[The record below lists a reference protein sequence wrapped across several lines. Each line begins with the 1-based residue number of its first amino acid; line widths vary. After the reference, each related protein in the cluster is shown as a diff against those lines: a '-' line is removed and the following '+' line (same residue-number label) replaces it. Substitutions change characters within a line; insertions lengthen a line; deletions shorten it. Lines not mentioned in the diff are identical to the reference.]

1 MTLHINSSLISDEGN
16 RGGPLDWH
24 LWATVPETLLI
35 QRGNSYWDLSDRIP
49 HFHDFWGA
57 FFNLIFFLSFVK
69 PLNLCVILQS
79 QVSVNVDDC
88 EDTKDRGEEP
98 RGNEQPDPPLLRKKS
113 MQWARRLSKKSTRWQ
128 GTSRDSTKDHA
139 QRIAQQ
145 RLNLYRRS
153 EREELSEL
161 VRNRMR
167 HLGLPTSGNG
177 EDGHVSHG
185 AARSCTPDL
194 KRPLCAVCRRSLQP
208 DSQWCHEQGQS
219 GIPARCVHSRS
230 QPDHVSAAYWDV
242 SLSDEQSDH
251 QNTLS
256 YVLINPSPDTR
267 LELNDIV

>member
-1 MTLHINSSLISDEGN
+1 MALMEDCSRNSAHPALKFLLGFI
-16 RGGPLDWH
+16 GPNP
-24 LWATVPETLLI
+24 TFSQLL
-35 QRGNSYWDLSDRIP
+35 RC
-49 HFHDFWGA
+49 
-57 FFNLIFFLSFVK
+57 FFNSFFSLSFIK
-69 PLNLCVILQS
+69 SLNLCVMLQS

-98 RGNEQPDPPLLRKKS
+98 RGSEQPDPPLLRKKS
-113 MQWARRLSKKSTRWQ
+113 MQWARRLSKRSTRWQ

-177 EDGHVSHG
+177 EDGHMSHH
-185 AARSCTPDL
+185 AAQSCTPDV

-208 DSQWCHEQGQS
+208 DSQ
-219 GIPARCVHSRS
+219 
-230 QPDHVSAAYWDV
+230 
-242 SLSDEQSDH
+242 
-251 QNTLS
+251 
-256 YVLINPSPDTR
+256 
-267 LELNDIV
+267 